1 MSMTPD
7 ELYQDHHGRY
17 AGRTDTQRSLD
28 EFQAVVDNLG
38 GDQASTV
45 GFVRIRVAV
54 TMSLLIGLIGFIAG
68 FLL

>member
-1 MSMTPD
+1 MTMTPD

-17 AGRTDTQRSLD
+17 AGRTETQRSLD
-28 EFQAVVDNLG
+28 EFQTVVDNLG
-38 GDQASTV
+38 SDEASTV

-54 TMSLLIGLIGFIAG
+54 TMSLLVGFVGFIVG